1 MEMLIVDRI
10 EEGIAVC
17 EDVNERC
24 FLLPVDLIP
33 GVHEGDCLSLA
44 KGGRLKV
51 YAVREDTVILRKGLK
66 TFSFPK
72 ADSFKAG
79 DNAEIVIDHEETGKR
94 HEHIKEMAEK
104 LFDRQ

>member
-1 MEMLIVDRI
+1 MEILIVDRI

-17 EDVNERC
+17 EDENERC
-24 FLLPVDLIP
+24 FPLPADLIP

-51 YAVREDTVILRKGLK
+51 YAVREDTVILRKGLR
-66 TFSFPK
+66 TITFPK
-72 ADSFKAG
+72 TDSFKAG
-79 DNAEIVIDHEETGKR
+79 DNAEIVIDQEKTRKR
-94 HEHIKEMAEK
+94 HEQIKEMAEK